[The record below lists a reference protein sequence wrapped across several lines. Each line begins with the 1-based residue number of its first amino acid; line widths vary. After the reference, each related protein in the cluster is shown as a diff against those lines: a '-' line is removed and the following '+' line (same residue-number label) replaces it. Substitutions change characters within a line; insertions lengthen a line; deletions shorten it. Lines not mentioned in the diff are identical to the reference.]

1 MANLKH
7 VGRIKTNK
15 RRVIVAYR
23 TVPNEP
29 YNALVVPTES
39 LPADEHD
46 ALIRLVESATGQQAY
61 ELAEAMFRST
71 LPDGRN
77 MLTSFHASGQLRKV
91 ATKDIEMTP
100 DHVTSIGLDQ
110 LNEVIAQQKG
120 VSVADLALTPTETKD
135 VERVAREKAAKE
147 KAISE
152 AETVGDDDPVVIA
165 MKAANS
171 VALDEA
177 VVVANVAPLTNAELA
192 MQLIRQAETMLTE
205 AKALQAKAEELAPTP
220 KKTTPRRTPTAK
232 KKESV

>member
-7 VGRIKTNK
+7 VGRIKNNK

-77 MLTSFHASGQLRKV
+77 MLASFHATGHLRKV

-100 DHVTSIGLDQ
+100 DHVTSISLDQ
-110 LNEVIAQQKG
+110 LNEVIATQKG
-120 VSVADLALTPTETKD
+120 VSVADLALVPTETRD
-135 VERVAREKAAKE
+135 VERVAKEKAEKE

-152 AETVGDDDPVVIA
+152 ADTVGDDDPVVIA
-165 MKAANS
+165 MKASNS
-171 VALDEA
+171 VPLVEA
-177 VVVANVAPLTNAELA
+177 VVADVAPLTNESLA
-192 MQLIRQAETMLTE
+192 LQLVQQAEAMIRE
-205 AKALQAKAEELAPTP
+205 AKALQAKAEELAPAP
-220 KKTTPRRTPTAK
+220 KKTTARRKPAAK
-232 KKESV
+232 KTTSA